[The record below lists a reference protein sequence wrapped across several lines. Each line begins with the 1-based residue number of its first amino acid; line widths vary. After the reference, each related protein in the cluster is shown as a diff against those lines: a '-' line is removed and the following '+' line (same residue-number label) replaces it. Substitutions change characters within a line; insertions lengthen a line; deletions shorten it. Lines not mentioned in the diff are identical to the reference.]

1 MCEAGRD
8 EAGDIHVTQDNTEH
22 APPAKGSGGLL
33 RRLFGRGGPDVQSGQ
48 ARLDLADIQGFIL
61 RGYRM
66 PMVRHFLLTVGVAA
80 EARKLLGRL
89 VNGDEADAP
98 QITTA
103 EDWHVGFEPG
113 PGDNPAEAPRR
124 KPDYCLN
131 VGITW
136 PGMIALE
143 LKDRVPTMSFK
154 SFGAFL
160 AGAAQRAPL
169 VGDTG
174 PSAPQNW
181 IDAFKTEGGHVMVT
195 LHALSPEAMAAYSE
209 RLSALFAERNAFRE
223 IWRTDGMALMEMKDG
238 KCIPTFRVHF
248 GYTDGISMTT
258 IRDGP
263 ERYHPDHQQPC
274 EPWLFVLRDDAE
286 NYLLPEPRELSL
298 NGSFAV
304 FKMIETDVVGFE
316 NFLQSNKDKID
327 PELLAAK
334 ICGRWRNGVPLA
346 LSPDTDSPA
355 GGMTPEQMNDYE
367 YVNADGS
374 GDPKGIRCPVGA
386 HMRRINPRG
395 QPVTG
400 QGHPGG
406 SNNTHRIIRRGM
418 PYGPTYDPTQPYDG
432 IERGLLGYFI
442 NSSIENQYEFVL
454 KQWVNDSEFAGAV
467 RLNPKAKDPMIGTQN
482 PAESIFVIPQAN
494 GAPPIKITGFSSFV
508 TTKAAAYCFLPS
520 ITAIKFI
527 SQL

>member
-1 MCEAGRD
+1 MPPVKAIKGFLDHLFERGEHKPHETDAASGAGERS
-8 EAGDIHVTQDNTEH
+8 T
-22 APPAKGSGGLL
+22 
-33 RRLFGRGGPDVQSGQ
+33 
-48 ARLDLADIQGFIL
+48 LDLSDIQGFIL

-66 PMVRHFLLTVGVAA
+66 PIVRHFLLSVGVPG
-80 EARKLLGRL
+80 EARKVLGRL
-89 VNGDEADAP
+89 VSGDESDAP

-103 EDWHVGFEPG
+103 EDWQVGFEPG
-113 PGDNPAEAPRR
+113 PGDDPDAAPRC

-131 VGITW
+131 LGITW

-143 LKDRVPTMSFK
+143 IKDRVPAISFK
-154 SFGAFL
+154 SFGAFT
-160 AGAAQRAPL
+160 AGAAERANL

-174 PSAPQNW
+174 ASAPQNW
-181 IDAFKTEGGHVMVT
+181 VGDFGKGSDHVLVT
-195 LHALSPEAMAAYSE
+195 LHTINPDAMTTYSA
-209 RLSALFAERNAFRE
+209 RLSALLAEGGAYRE
-223 IWRTDGMALMEMKDG
+223 LWRQDGMALMEMKDG
-238 KCIPTFRVHF
+238 QLVPTFKVHF

-258 IRDGP
+258 IRGGP
-263 ERYHPDHQQPC
+263 EKYPPDHQRPC

-286 NYLLPEPRELSL
+286 NYFVPEPRELGL

-304 FKMIETDVVGFE
+304 FKMIMTDVVGFE

-334 ICGRWRNGVPLA
+334 ICGRWRNGVPLM
-346 LSPDTDSPA
+346 LSPETDSPPA
-355 GGMTPEQMNDYE
+355 GIPLDQLNKYE

-374 GDPKGIRCPVGA
+374 GDPKGLRCPVGA

-400 QGHPGG
+400 QNQPGG

-418 PYGPTYDPTQPYDG
+418 PYGPTYDPTKPHDG

-442 NSSIENQYEFVL
+442 NASIENQYEFVL
-454 KQWVNDSEFAGAV
+454 GHWVNDSEFAGAV
-467 RLNPKAKDPMIGTQN
+467 RLPPKSKDPMIGTQD
-482 PAESIFVIPQAN
+482 PRESIFMIPQAN
-494 GAPPIKITGFSSFV
+494 GAPPIKVTGFSTFV

-520 ITAIKFI
+520 ITAVKFI
-527 SQL
+527 SQLK

>member
-1 MCEAGRD
+1 
-8 EAGDIHVTQDNTEH
+8 
-22 APPAKGSGGLL
+22 
-33 RRLFGRGGPDVQSGQ
+33 
-48 ARLDLADIQGFIL
+48 
-61 RGYRM
+61 M
-66 PMVRHFLLTVGVAA
+66 PMVRHFLLTVGMPA

-89 VNGDEADAP
+89 VSGDESDAP

-103 EDWHVGFEPG
+103 EDWHVGFAPG
-113 PGDNPAEAPRR
+113 PGDNPADKPRR

-136 PGMIALE
+136 PGLVALE
-143 LKDRVPTMSFK
+143 VKDRVPALSFK
-154 SFGAFL
+154 SFSAFIG
-160 AGAAQRAPL
+160 GAAERAKL

-174 PSAPQNW
+174 PSAPKNW
-181 IDAFKTEGGHVMVT
+181 VGGFGKGSDHVMVT
-195 LHALSPEAMAAYSE
+195 LHAISPEAMTTYSD
-209 RLSALFAERNAFRE
+209 RLSARFAEGNAFRE
-223 IWRTDGMALMEMKDG
+223 IWWTDGMALMEMVDG
-238 KCIPTFRVHF
+238 KPVPTSRVHF

-258 IRDGP
+258 IRGGP
-263 ERYHPDHQQPC
+263 ERYTPDHQQPC
-274 EPWLFVLRDDAE
+274 EPWLFVLQDDAE
-286 NYLLPEPRELSL
+286 NYLLPEPRELGL

-304 FKMIETDVVGFE
+304 FKVIVTDVVGFE

-346 LSPDTDSPA
+346 LSPDTDSPP
-355 GGMTPEQMNDYE
+355 GGIPLEQLNNYE

-374 GDPKGIRCPVGA
+374 GDPKGLRCPVGA

-400 QGHPGG
+400 QNQPGG

-454 KQWVNDSEFAGAV
+454 SQWVNESEFAGAV
-467 RLNPKAKDPMIGTQN
+467 RLPPKSKDPMIGTQD

-494 GAPPIKITGFSSFV
+494 GAPPIKVTGFSTFV

-520 ITAIKFI
+520 ITAVKFI